1 MADTCAHEPCT
12 CEVGDGG
19 LTGEDGRGYCSA
31 GCRDGEGCVCPDCG
45 CSMDTTDGDASS
57 VPML

>member
-12 CEVGDGG
+12 CSIGDEGLKAEDGG
-19 LTGEDGRGYCSA
+19 QYCSA
-31 GCRDGEGCVCPDCG
+31 GCLEGKGCVCPGCG
-45 CSMDTTDGDASS
+45 CSMDTTDGDSSS